1 MDNSD
6 IVMSRL
12 ALMNFGIFGK
22 FFSALR
28 YVFKKVFR
36 ALTVRNGI
44 LIIRDLLFDSLFCL
58 GWR

>member
-1 MDNSD
+1 
-6 IVMSRL
+6 MSRL